1 MINRIASLVDKG
13 KIEMTTGE
21 VPRPA
26 ANEVLIKVKHC
37 GICGSDI
44 HNFQAGGTGKRVIHF
59 PFVLGHE
66 FAGEVVETGA
76 DVKTLAVGDR
86 VCVEPGVAC
95 GECRYC
101 KSGRY
106 NLCEDMRFMSAYPN
120 RGSMQGY
127 VVFPAKN
134 CFKLPEN
141 LTTVEGALI
150 EPLAVG
156 LHAVN
161 RGNVRF
167 GDTVVIMGTGC
178 IGIMTLLACKAKGAT
193 RIIAVDIFNNRL
205 QKANGIHVIAAMY
218 FGTRNVISKKTIE
231 SPEDFKNLKLR
242 VGTSKMWNFTAEC
255 LGASATNTAWSEVYT
270 ALSGGV
276 ADACESPST
285 LLYSS
290 KVYEVC
296 KNLVKTEHLVCNSAV
311 IMSEEVYQSLPDV
324 AKQAIDTVGKQF
336 AQATIELTSSV
347 AAEYDQ
353 KLVDEGVKIVEID
366 KTPFIEYSQKNVE
379 AAFPEWSENLYQNA
393 YNVLFG

>member
-76 DVKTLAVGDR
+76 DVKTLSVGDR

-120 RGSMQGY
+120 RGSMQDY

-161 RGNVRF
+161 RGNVQF

-205 QKANGIHVIAAMY
+205 QKA
-218 FGTRNVISKKTIE
+218 KE
-231 SPEDFKNLKLR
+231 
-242 VGTSKMWNFTAEC
+242 
-255 LGASATNTAWSEVYT
+255 LGATLTINSKEENVVARVAEYTGNTMADVVFETAGRSETFEMAAEVT
-270 ALSGGV
+270 RRGG
-276 ADACESPST
+276 T
-285 LLYSS
+285 L
-290 KVYEVC
+290 V
-296 KNLVKTEHLVCNSAV
+296 
-311 IMSEEVYQSLPDV
+311 
-324 AKQAIDTVGKQF
+324 TVGNISEPTK
-336 AQATIELTSSV
+336 
-347 AAEYDQ
+347 Q
-353 KLVDEGVKIVEID
+353 KLVEVNMKELDIRCVFRYANVYPLALELIAAGKIDITAISPSIFPFD
-366 KTPFIEYSQKNVE
+366 KTPE
-379 AAFPEWSENLYQNA
+379 AFDHAIHNGAS
-393 YNVLFG
+393 VLKCILEM